1 MRPGNTASHSP
12 TTRHTDSDDAPRT
25 TAAPQGTTAPRTT
38 AAPQGTTAP
47 RTTAA
52 AKAAAAARPAGD
64 ETPGD
69 ETAADP
75 VRESMR
81 RLPGPLQ
88 LPLTFL
94 TGRPLAGQRPVALSP
109 GFHLA
114 TASLSMLAGAA
125 VSATG
130 FVLGS
135 WFLLLLL
142 PGWAMTL
149 HGQRNLRM
157 MIYHQCSH
165 RNMFGHRRLDTAIG
179 NVISAL
185 LVIQNFERYSREHVA
200 DHHAV
205 HHMTLRDPTVQ
216 AFLIS
221 LDLHPGMTRR
231 RMWRRVLLK
240 AVSPRFHLAFAISR
254 VRSFWHNGAA
264 AEKAVAVALYGGGG
278 VAAVLLGAWPAV
290 LVVWFVPV
298 GVLYQISNTLR
309 LCVKHTFPA
318 PGTTVRRGRE
328 YFGSLTNAIFI
339 GEAAPAPGLPAATA
353 ALRWLR
359 WSGRMALVH
368 FPTRYLVLTGDTVV
382 HDYHHRYPASRQWH
396 DYIFA
401 RQQDLVDGHRNWPAY
416 TAEWGLVAAINR
428 VFDSLS
434 AADPEEFDVARI
446 RSVSKR
452 ELFAAFD
459 D

>member
-1 MRPGNTASHSP
+1 MSSNKALSRPL
-12 TTRHTDSDDAPRT
+12 TRHEDSPVPFR
-25 TAAPQGTTAPRTT
+25 
-38 AAPQGTTAP
+38 
-47 RTTAA
+47 
-52 AKAAAAARPAGD
+52 AAAAPADPPAGAGSA
-64 ETPGD
+64 EHLTS
-69 ETAADP
+69 DP
-75 VRESMR
+75 VRQSMGV
-81 RLPGPLQ
+81 LPRPLQ

-109 GFHLA
+109 GFHLFA
-114 TASLSMLAGAA
+114 ACLSLLCGLA
-125 VSATG
+125 VSAAG
-130 FVLGS
+130 FAAGG
-135 WFLLLLL
+135 WYLLALV

-165 RNMFGHRRLDTAIG
+165 RNMYGRRRLDAAIG
-179 NVISAL
+179 QGISGL
-185 LVIQNFERYSREHVA
+185 LVIQNFERYSKEHVS

-221 LDLHPGMTRR
+221 LDLHPGMSTRS
-231 RMWRRVLLK
+231 MWRRMTAKCL
-240 AVSPRFHLAFAISR
+240 SPRFHLAFLTAR
-254 VRSFWHNGAA
+254 VRSFWHGSARGERATAAVVYAGGGAA
-264 AEKAVAVALYGGGG
+264 AVWSGL
-278 VAAVLLGAWPAV
+278 WPAV
-290 LVVWFVPV
+290 LVVWFVPLV
-298 GVLYQISNTLR
+298 FFYQVSNTFR

-318 PGTTVRRGRE
+318 PGTTVRRGKE
-328 YFGSLTNAIFI
+328 YFASLTNAIFI
-339 GEAAPAPGLPAATA
+339 GEQAPPPGLPAGRAV
-353 ALRWLR
+353 LGWLR
-359 WSGRMALVH
+359 WTSRMLLVH

-401 RQQDLVDGHRNWPAY
+401 RQRDLADGHRGWPPY
-416 TAEWGLVAAINR
+416 TAEWGLRAAIDR
-428 VFDSLS
+428 VFASLS

-446 RSVSKR
+446 RSVSRR